1 MKIKEKLIVLG
12 LLFFVTTPVTTA
24 SYSDINE
31 QNPYFRSVSYLEL
44 QGATDNGN
52 AFRPDELINKAELF
66 KILFKIFGEKP
77 QNLSPRS
84 QFTDVSV
91 SDWFAGYAQ
100 LAVKYEI
107 IDKSETE
114 FAAGTSVSKIE
125 ALNYLYK
132 IYGIPAARLTR
143 DEKENIFKDVSIDH
157 PYNTFIKK
165 AIDLEIIEKN
175 TAKKFEPYKKI
186 SRGEFADLLFK
197 FDQWYTNESNSKIKT
212 IDGVHKSDIF
222 ASIWDKIIGSF
233 YLKDGEKIDEE
244 ALYQAAIKGMV
255 TSLDDPYS
263 TFLSGNSSTELTDT
277 LSGDFEGIG
286 VYLVEDEITKKL
298 YITDFVPGTN
308 ASEVGL
314 LVGDQIEEV
323 DDIDIATLSYAET
336 VKKIKGPAGTTVKL
350 KIRRGTQSYTYNVE
364 RRALKLTLQT
374 GEILYDDVWYID
386 INLFTDVSYVDVN
399 KIMKEL
405 ATKVAEPQAIVIDLR
420 SNSGGYLNSA
430 ISIAGHFIENN
441 ETIVKLDYGSF
452 IEEIQNSGKGE
463 YVGIPLYVLIDQ
475 YSASASEILAAA
487 LNEAADA
494 ILIGK
499 QSFGKG
505 TAQQINQYWD
515 GSILKLT
522 IAKWLTPD
530 GNTIQG
536 IGITPDIEITQSS
549 KTMDLWLEEVRKLVK

>member
-1 MKIKEKLIVLG
+1 MKIQEKFIVLG
-12 LLFFVTTPVTTA
+12 LLFFASTQAAFA

-31 QNPYFRSVSYLEL
+31 QSTYYRSVSYLEL
-44 QGATDNGN
+44 QGATDNSN
-52 AFRPDELINKAELF
+52 SFRPDDLINKAELF
-66 KILFKIFGEKP
+66 KILFKIFAETP
-77 QNLSPRS
+77 QALDPRS
-84 QFTDVSV
+84 QFTDVNK
-91 SDWFAGYAQ
+91 SDWYAGYAQ
-100 LAVKYEI
+100 LAVKYGI
-107 IDKSETE
+107 IDKSEIE
-114 FAAGTSVSKIE
+114 FAASTAVSKVD
-125 ALNYLYK
+125 AMDYLYK
-132 IYGIPAARLTR
+132 IYGISAARLTR
-143 DEKENIFKDVSIDH
+143 DEKENLFKDVSADH

-165 AIDLEIIEKN
+165 AVDLEIIESS

-186 SRGEFADLLFK
+186 TRGEFADLLFK
-197 FDQWYTNESNSKIKT
+197 FDQWYTNESGGKIQT
-212 IDGVHKSDIF
+212 ISSIHKADIL
-222 ASIWDKIIGSF
+222 ASIWDKILGSF

-255 TSLDDPYS
+255 ASLNDPYS

-286 VYLVEDEITKKL
+286 VYLMEDEITKKIH
-298 YITDFVPGTN
+298 ITDFVPGTN

-323 DDIDIATLSYAET
+323 NDEDIAGLSYAEI

-350 KIRRGTQSYTYNVE
+350 KVRRGTQSFTYEVQ
-364 RRALKLTLQT
+364 RRALKLVLQT
-374 GEILYDDVWYID
+374 GKIIYDDVWYID

-399 KIMKEL
+399 IIMKDL
-405 ATKVAEPQAIVIDLR
+405 ASQVANPKAIVIDLR

-430 ISIAGHFIENN
+430 ISIAGHFIPNN
-441 ETIVKLDYGSF
+441 QTIVQLDYGSF
-452 IEEIQNSGKGE
+452 IEEIQNGGSGE
-463 YVGIPLYVLIDQ
+463 YVDIPLYVLIDK

-494 ILIGK
+494 VLIGQK
-499 QSFGKG
+499 SFGKG

-522 IAKWLTPD
+522 IAQWLTPD

-536 IGITPDIEITQSS
+536 FGLEPDIKITQSS
-549 KTMDLWLEEVRKLVK
+549 KTVDLWMVEVERLLK